1 MFRVDGTEQGEGVG
15 DGELE
20 KVKKF
25 GHVEDWA
32 QDQDKQGFPTISVVS
47 PLL

>member
-1 MFRVDGTEQGEGVG
+1 MFRVDGTERGEGVG
-15 DGELE
+15 EGELE
-20 KVKKF
+20 KDKKL

-32 QDQDKQGFPTISVVS
+32 QDQDKQGFPSISVVS